1 MAELKIRYL
10 VAAAI
15 GAAIAGIVIASRLP
29 APAMYRSIVGSIAR
43 IAAQTPAPMPA
54 AQQVE
59 INLPYGGTN
68 SSQLNVLDLPRDAR
82 SNVLE
87 LPSASADFVGVWG
100 AYTHSTVYSVTP
112 GTLVAK
118 GPDRIS
124 VTFGRQGDSVFIA
137 SELYTGP
144 HQRIAGKPR
153 ASMSSPAQAV
163 VTYTASDDQLDYV
176 YLHRFKLLR
185 SGNLAYSQK
194 VDIYDRRNGK
204 LVGRAT
210 QHAVLKRLTT
220 PQEWVNFSRPAPFE
234 VSRGEVSAARNL
246 TVRK

>member
-1 MAELKIRYL
+1 M
-10 VAAAI
+10 
-15 GAAIAGIVIASRLP
+15 
-29 APAMYRSIVGSIAR
+29 
-43 IAAQTPAPMPA
+43 
-54 AQQVE
+54 
-59 INLPYGGTN
+59 
-68 SSQLNVLDLPRDAR
+68 
-82 SNVLE
+82 LE

-112 GTLVAK
+112 GALVAK

-144 HQRIAGKPR
+144 HQRIAGTPR

-163 VTYTASDDQLDYV
+163 VTYKASDDQLDYV

-185 SGNLAYSQK
+185 SGKIAYSQK

-220 PQEWVNFSRPAPFE
+220 PQEWVEFSRPAPFE

-246 TVRK
+246 AVRK